1 MDNDGIGWRV
11 IRIRGT
17 PKSAPKLYEGFQL
30 YRGGVRGDSI
40 WITM

>member
-1 MDNDGIGWRV
+1 MEGDPNEKHSEI
-11 IRIRGT
+11 
-17 PKSAPKLYEGFQL
+17 SPKLYEGFQL